1 MNTIGRR
8 IIAIIIVIF
17 AVISLSITSYG
28 IYQVWQLREPA
39 MENISDTLDLAGT
52 TLQATADG
60 LVVVAESL
68 DSVISSLSGLE
79 NTVNTLAKSIED
91 TAPLVSS
98 LGTLT
103 GDVLPNAV
111 TSAQTSL
118 DSAQDGARIIDTV
131 LRALTIFN
139 RSAYDPEVPLHEALG
154 EVSEGLNDIPD
165 SLTTMEDSLDTTYNN
180 LEVMQAEISLIAED
194 IAAINKGL
202 DEGKK
207 VIEQYQE
214 LIADMQTRIESF
226 QSRLPSIV
234 ETFAW
239 VLTFILI
246 WLGIAQVGLLTQ
258 GITMFRLE
266 DTNTERGNA
275 EHIEQ

>member
-1 MNTIGRR
+1 MNTTGRR
-8 IIAIIIVIF
+8 IVALIMIIF
-17 AVISLSITSYG
+17 AVLSLIITAYG

-39 MENISDTLDLAGT
+39 IDNISDTLDLVGS

-60 LVVVAESL
+60 LVVVGESL
-68 DSVISSLSGLE
+68 DSVISSLAGLE
-79 NTVNTLAKSIED
+79 STVDTLAKSIED
-91 TAPLVSS
+91 TAPLVNS

-118 DSAQDGARIIDTV
+118 ESAQDGARIIDTV

-139 RSAYDPEVPLHEALG
+139 RSAYEPEVPLHEALG

-165 SLTTMEDSLDTTYNN
+165 SLTTMEDSLDSTYSN

-194 IAAINKGL
+194 IGAINKGL
-202 DEGKK
+202 EEGQK

-214 LIADMQTRIESF
+214 LIADMQTRIDGF

-239 VLTFILI
+239 VSTFILI

-258 GITMFRLE
+258 GITMFRL
-266 DTNTERGNA
+266 DNTN
-275 EHIEQ
+275 IEQGNDEQIEQ

>member
-1 MNTIGRR
+1 MNTIGKR
-8 IIAIIIVIF
+8 IIAILMVIF
-17 AVISLSITSYG
+17 AILSLIITAFG

-39 MENISDTLDLAGT
+39 IENISDTLDLAGT

-60 LVVVAESL
+60 LVVVGESL

-79 NTVNTLAKSIED
+79 STVTTLAKSIED
-91 TAPLVSS
+91 TAPLVNS

-103 GDVLPNAV
+103 GEVLPKSV

-118 DSAQDGARIIDTV
+118 NSAQDGARIIDTV

-139 RSAYDPEVPLHEALG
+139 RSAYEPEVPLHEALG

-165 SLTTMEDSLDTTYNN
+165 SLTTMEGSLETTYDN

-194 IAAINKGL
+194 ISAINKGL
-202 DEGKK
+202 EEGKK

-214 LIADMQTRIESF
+214 LIADMQSRIDNF
-226 QSRLPSIV
+226 QSRLPNLID
-234 ETFAW
+234 TLAW
-239 VLTFILI
+239 LLTFVLI

-258 GITMFRLE
+258 GITMFRSE
-266 DTNTERGNA
+266 DTHVNQVND
-275 EHIEQ
+275 